1 MTKSE
6 ATIKGHLAQ
15 SKKKRSKKINKSIR
29 EEQTHTDPV
38 QEPNN
43 SKTELVMAT
52 VEETHTIYT
61 DQTESSQ

>member
-15 SKKKRSKKINKSIR
+15 SKKNRSKTINKSIR
-29 EEQTHTDPV
+29 EEQTHTDSV
-38 QEPNN
+38 QEPDNG
-43 SKTELVMAT
+43 KTDIVMAT
-52 VEETHTIYT
+52 VEENHTIYT